1 MISIT
6 IGFDVVTENP
16 LIVFQTDRK
25 LFSCEMVRVHGNH
38 PYPIGK
44 MDKQSTYK
52 LRDFLTEVIEDEK
65 KQSLL

>member
-1 MISIT
+1 MMSIT

-16 LIVFQTDRK
+16 LIVFQSDSK

-44 MDKQSTYK
+44 MDKQCTLK
-52 LRDFLTEVIEDEK
+52 LRDFLTEVISHD
-65 KQSLL
+65 QA